1 MEEIVLKREASV
13 TSAEA
18 LDQINSAYPDA
29 EILSFRRIKE
39 AGSSSEFFITRV
51 RFAALGDGPAELTV
65 EDAGSERT
73 EDEKMSEII
82 NLLKELVD
90 KVEDD
95 EVDEIDPTVEED
107 PMPASLEDD
116 HEAKPL
122 PELQEP
128 AFGVGGTATDISPIA
143 SLVVERKADVSKS
156 LARLELI
163 REFSPEYKIGS
174 IEKQAGVFR
183 VSLYKTSALR
193 ESALPGL
200 DEYLEKNDRKQQQ
213 REYEK
218 GLKPEEDASSPA
230 EEDLLDENGIPVKPP
245 KRFPDELFELSP
257 LAREWLNFLDEAGL
271 PLREIV
277 KAQQFM
283 EELPPRQQG
292 EWIEQQVTEDSV
304 DGVDFYEPSSG
315 FGIGPEG
322 TGPKTKPGQRG
333 SEKMDPSFTRSE
345 KTPRGARVVLPE
357 HLKKQIEK
365 WHNRNKGVGAGALDK
380 FKVANEVQLALRE
393 KIKELGRSYEQPTV
407 NEIVNLRNR
416 KLITQNQAKAVTDI
430 IKKQNSGL
438 VSDKNAAG
446 KALAKYLDAQSQ
458 NKHLKM
464 LERIPPDSQMR
475 WIEEQFAPAQ
485 EKQQVEETQKARK
498 NIDISQPI
506 SEIVTTMGDSLTP
519 GDAYNVWRNTQQL
532 QRTQLLQQKIQQ
544 EDEEKNQIEA
554 PAQTAVMDPQEL
566 QLGQAADMPKGRP
579 AR

>member
-1 MEEIVLKREASV
+1 
-13 TSAEA
+13 
-18 LDQINSAYPDA
+18 
-29 EILSFRRIKE
+29 
-39 AGSSSEFFITRV
+39 
-51 RFAALGDGPAELTV
+51 
-65 EDAGSERT
+65 
-73 EDEKMSEII
+73 
-82 NLLKELVD
+82 
-90 KVEDD
+90 
-95 EVDEIDPTVEED
+95 
-107 PMPASLEDD
+107 
-116 HEAKPL
+116 
-122 PELQEP
+122 
-128 AFGVGGTATDISPIA
+128 
-143 SLVVERKADVSKS
+143 
-156 LARLELI
+156 
-163 REFSPEYKIGS
+163 
-174 IEKQAGVFR
+174 
-183 VSLYKTSALR
+183 
-193 ESALPGL
+193 
-200 DEYLEKNDRKQQQ
+200 
-213 REYEK
+213 
-218 GLKPEEDASSPA
+218 
-230 EEDLLDENGIPVKPP
+230 
-245 KRFPDELFELSP
+245 
-257 LAREWLNFLDEAGL
+257 
-271 PLREIV
+271 
-277 KAQQFM
+277 
-283 EELPPRQQG
+283 
-292 EWIEQQVTEDSV
+292 
-304 DGVDFYEPSSG
+304 
-315 FGIGPEG
+315 
-322 TGPKTKPGQRG
+322 
-333 SEKMDPSFTRSE
+333 MDPSFTRSE

-458 NKHLKM
+458 SKHLKM